1 MENLKDKR
9 DKKSDS
15 KWEVGGDAGHE
26 GNSLKIVFKNLSQ
39 ETDKQQTALPKRPK
53 RKASETANVCA
64 VKRAKMDKEEVQQ
77 LIRDT
82 IGIAREQIKSD
93 LQEVVG
99 PIKAKLDSLDE
110 KTENLSK
117 ECETNSRQITSLTS
131 NISSL
136 KEDIKNELK
145 TELKSELDASN
156 QAAHKYS
163 LSKEIE
169 KSSGNLII
177 HGLQDPSEGKVRELI
192 SNMNIDSPNPIEI
205 KRVQVVGKEGKKS
218 CLVTLGD
225 QNQRNAVLGKAAPK
239 NLPAKVRMDKDVPR
253 QYRNEY
259 KKMQEEA
266 FKHKCFFNVQC
277 HVTFIGHEMVLR
289 YREKDNKDKGFTI
302 LRTWFPP
309 SQIKSVSGKGNTSS
323 GGPIPSNKIDDD
335 ALLQAS

>member
-53 RKASETANVCA
+53 RKASETANVGA

-99 PIKAKLDSLDE
+99 LIKAKLDSLDE

-145 TELKSELDASN
+145 TELKNELDASN
-156 QAAHKYS
+156 QAVHKYS

-177 HGLQDPSEGKVRELI
+177 HG
-192 SNMNIDSPNPIEI
+192 
-205 KRVQVVGKEGKKS
+205 
-218 CLVTLGD
+218 
-225 QNQRNAVLGKAAPK
+225 
-239 NLPAKVRMDKDVPR
+239 
-253 QYRNEY
+253 
-259 KKMQEEA
+259 
-266 FKHKCFFNVQC
+266 
-277 HVTFIGHEMVLR
+277 
-289 YREKDNKDKGFTI
+289 
-302 LRTWFPP
+302 
-309 SQIKSVSGKGNTSS
+309 
-323 GGPIPSNKIDDD
+323 
-335 ALLQAS
+335 